1 MSRSAQTPE
10 EYRRQIENWTR
21 ALALAQNDRLGPALA
36 EGGDVGQV
44 QLFTEGNVEKRAEKI
59 LDQVELLQEA
69 FDDLEE
75 QVATYLRQ
83 VPPAAYDLGCEDA
96 EQFLQWLS
104 AQSEWLPMQC
114 DYIACQRARHAVE
127 ARARRDRPAHVR
139 FQELASIVEQTVC
152 DVESDPRLRVFLN
165 PMRSWAEFKTT
176 VFLDDD
182 ATLPAEVLFYAN
194 GSEIRTAVL
203 EPGANELI
211 RGLEQIGPCPL
222 DAWSA
227 HTGLERAELEEFCR
241 DLAELGIVALGY

>member
-1 MSRSAQTPE
+1 
-10 EYRRQIENWTR
+10 
-21 ALALAQNDRLGPALA
+21 
-36 EGGDVGQV
+36 
-44 QLFTEGNVEKRAEKI
+44 
-59 LDQVELLQEA
+59 
-69 FDDLEE
+69 
-75 QVATYLRQ
+75 
-83 VPPAAYDLGCEDA
+83 
-96 EQFLQWLS
+96 
-104 AQSEWLPMQC
+104 
-114 DYIACQRARHAVE
+114 
-127 ARARRDRPAHVR
+127 
-139 FQELASIVEQTVC
+139 
-152 DVESDPRLRVFLN
+152 
-165 PMRSWAEFKTT
+165 